1 MRFDSCPNDWSAS
14 HPDGVAEGGAPCTL
28 SNFFFFLSI
37 PRYVAWAGEPPGR
50 FGPMHEKGG
59 MFEQSTVAGSTEIRL
74 GVQFFHFPRLVS
86 LKLRT

>member
-28 SNFFFFLSI
+28 SNFFFLSI

-59 MFEQSTVAGSTEIRL
+59 MFEQSTVAGSTEYVVKRKVPYVNCDIEL
-74 GVQFFHFPRLVS
+74 PG
-86 LKLRT
+86 